1 VSDSEHQLR
10 SGCRRTRALDPSLRW
25 DDGHYFQSLAKLTAV
40 KSQNRLY
47 KTVWRVRVKRKRGF
61 RRPSTES
68 IRAFTVVT
76 AVTRS
81 ELTDAVYRQLGLS
94 RTESSDLV
102 EAMLEEISVAL
113 ERGETVKLS
122 SFGSFS
128 VRHKNERIGRNPK
141 SGVEVPITPRRVVTF
156 KASHILKDR
165 IIAHLSDTPPASA
178 A

>member
-1 VSDSEHQLR
+1 M
-10 SGCRRTRALDPSLRW
+10 
-25 DDGHYFQSLAKLTAV
+25 
-40 KSQNRLY
+40 
-47 KTVWRVRVKRKRGF
+47 
-61 RRPSTES
+61 
-68 IRAFTVVT
+68 VT

-102 EAMLEEISVAL
+102 EAMLEEISMAL

-156 KASHILKDR
+156 KASHILKER
-165 IIAHLSDTPPASA
+165 IIARLADTSPASA

>member
-1 VSDSEHQLR
+1 M
-10 SGCRRTRALDPSLRW
+10 
-25 DDGHYFQSLAKLTAV
+25 
-40 KSQNRLY
+40 
-47 KTVWRVRVKRKRGF
+47 
-61 RRPSTES
+61 
-68 IRAFTVVT
+68 FTVVT

-102 EAMLEEISVAL
+102 EAMLEEISMAL

-128 VRHKNERIGRNPK
+128 VRQKNERIGRNPK
-141 SGVEVPITPRRVVTF
+141 SGIEVPITPRRVVTF
-156 KASHILKDR
+156 KASHLLKER
-165 IIAHLSDTPPASA
+165 IIGRLSDMPPASA

>member
-1 VSDSEHQLR
+1 M
-10 SGCRRTRALDPSLRW
+10 
-25 DDGHYFQSLAKLTAV
+25 
-40 KSQNRLY
+40 
-47 KTVWRVRVKRKRGF
+47 
-61 RRPSTES
+61 
-68 IRAFTVVT
+68 VT

-102 EAMLEEISVAL
+102 EAMLEEISMAL
-113 ERGETVKLS
+113 ERGEAVKLS

-128 VRHKNERIGRNPK
+128 VRQKNERVGRNPK

-156 KASHILKDR
+156 KASHILKER
-165 IIAHLSDTPPASA
+165 IIERLSDTPSASA